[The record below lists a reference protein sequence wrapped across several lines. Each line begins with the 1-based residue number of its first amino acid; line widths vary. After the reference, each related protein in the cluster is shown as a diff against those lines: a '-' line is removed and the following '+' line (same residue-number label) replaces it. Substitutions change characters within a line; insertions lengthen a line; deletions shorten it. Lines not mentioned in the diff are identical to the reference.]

1 MEEERPL
8 LQAGPTGED
17 KIFAALGY
25 VSILFVVP
33 LILKH
38 DSDYVYFHAR
48 QGLTLF
54 LAEVVIW
61 FVLFMLESFVVAL
74 APRSTLNIVGM
85 LGNVAWLLFVAVS
98 LIGIYFASLGKKWE
112 MPVLGKIARGI
123 NI

>member
-8 LQAGPTGED
+8 LRAGPTGED

-25 VSILFVVP
+25 ISILFVVP

-48 QGLTLF
+48 QGLVLF

-61 FVLFMLESFVVAL
+61 FALFMLESFVVAL
-74 APRSTLNIVGM
+74 APRSTLNIIGM
-85 LGNVAWLLFVAVS
+85 LGDLAWLLFVAVS
-98 LIGIYFASLGKKWE
+98 LIGIYFAALGKKWE
-112 MPVLGKIARGI
+112 MPLLGKIAKGI